1 MLPKFSDLYAG
12 VDKVFGSVIDIL
24 MTICTTLLVTAI
36 GPIGIIFTK
45 MAGVIV
51 SFGQAVLVYF
61 TSVFLYNWLLEIIT
75 FSAITLMII
84 YRVAFYYIE
93 VLMFFVASPAV
104 VIWAVVSK
112 RFDAIMHYI
121 GRGAVLSI
129 TPILIVLSTYLYIF
143 GQEILN
149 MIYALIVGII
159 QSTFVTPDATIGQTI
174 TVLAFVSM
182 GDAIMKAV
190 YLIMGFVCILKFNSW
205 FYQMIGIKEGGMS
218 DIAQTISDKTSAL
231 YSPIR

>member
-1 MLPKFSDLYAG
+1 
-12 VDKVFGSVIDIL
+12 
-24 MTICTTLLVTAI
+24 
-36 GPIGIIFTK
+36 
-45 MAGVIV
+45 
-51 SFGQAVLVYF
+51 
-61 TSVFLYNWLLEIIT
+61 
-75 FSAITLMII
+75 MII
-84 YRVAFYYIE
+84 YRIAFYFIE
-93 VLMFFVASPAV
+93 VLTFFIASPAV
-104 VIWAVVSK
+104 VIWAVISK

-159 QSTFVTPDATIGQTI
+159 QTTFVTPDATVGQTI

-190 YLIMGFVCILKFNSW
+190 YVIMGFVCIIKFNSW
-205 FYQMIGIKEGGMS
+205 FYQMIGIKEGAMA
-218 DIAQTISDKTSAL
+218 DMAQTITDKTSSL